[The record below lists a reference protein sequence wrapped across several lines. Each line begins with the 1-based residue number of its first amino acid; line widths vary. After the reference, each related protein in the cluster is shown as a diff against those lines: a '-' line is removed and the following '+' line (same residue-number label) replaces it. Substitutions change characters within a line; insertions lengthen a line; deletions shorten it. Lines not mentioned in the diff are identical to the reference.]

1 VKPDLDAFEERAAI
15 MEFDG
20 GMTRYQAETRAA
32 QRQGFQR
39 REVMDAIGKRN
50 SAQARDHREAM
61 ERDGTHHMPGV
72 QPGKEEQAR
81 SVSER
86 DVQA

>member
-20 GMTRYQAETRAA
+20 GMSRFNAETMAA
-32 QRQGFQR
+32 KRQGFQR

-50 SAQARDHREAM
+50 SAPARDQREAV
-61 ERDGTHHMPGV
+61 ERERHDNLPGV
-72 QPGKEEQAR
+72 QPAPKKEA
-81 SVSER
+81 
-86 DVQA
+86 

>member
-1 VKPDLDAFEERAAI
+1 MKPDLDAFEERAAI

-39 REVMDAIGKRN
+39 REVMDAIRERN
-50 SAQARDHREAM
+50 SAPARDQREAM
-61 ERDGTHHMPGV
+61 ERQRHDDMPRV
-72 QPGKEEQAR
+72 QPASEKET
-81 SVSER
+81 
-86 DVQA
+86 

>member
-1 VKPDLDAFEERAAI
+1 MRPDLDEFEERAAI

-20 GMTRYQAETRAA
+20 GMTRFQAETRAA

-50 SAQARDHREAM
+50 SAQARDHREAV
-61 ERDGTHHMPGV
+61 EREHHNHLPGV
-72 QPGKEEQAR
+72 QPAPEKEA
-81 SVSER
+81 
-86 DVQA
+86 